1 MLYKQVSDRLET
13 LPHKITSLNMLEYF
27 LLDTNEMERN
37 VLWSN
42 VKGNYIFFIGKIL
55 LNLDRKN

>member
-1 MLYKQVSDRLET
+1 
-13 LPHKITSLNMLEYF
+13 MLEYF

-42 VKGNYIFFIGKIL
+42 VKGNYIYFIGKTL
-55 LNLDRKN
+55 LNLDRKNQALN